1 LAALESITRS
11 RNHQCRQHA
20 ERSDRFSDDR
30 LDVGFQEPPDYCWAL
45 ILDDTNDRAIS
56 FDLQRIHI
64 LDPVLSEEAKYD
76 IGLAGPSAR
85 DGPFPLDLTPDPLQ
99 VTYKLIAICVGG
111 VNHTNAQKT

>member
-1 LAALESITRS
+1 
-11 RNHQCRQHA
+11 
-20 ERSDRFSDDR
+20 
-30 LDVGFQEPPDYCWAL
+30 
-45 ILDDTNDRAIS
+45 
-56 FDLQRIHI
+56 
-64 LDPVLSEEAKYD
+64 VLSEEAKYD